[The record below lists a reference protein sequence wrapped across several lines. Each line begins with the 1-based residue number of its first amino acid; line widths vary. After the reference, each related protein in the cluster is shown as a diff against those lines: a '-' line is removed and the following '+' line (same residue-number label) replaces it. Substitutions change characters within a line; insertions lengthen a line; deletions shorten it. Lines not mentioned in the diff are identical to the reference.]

1 MISLSLGRWSP
12 RRLWARGTSTARL
25 SGRRMRRSRSARRPW
40 RFARRA
46 RISASSRAARIA
58 AVWRAYTTHVVARN
72 ATSPA
77 AIQWRPLSRIP
88 PLLPLPLPLP
98 HLEGAEP
105 GRARPRVVPDF
116 GGVGPQ
122 RLLREHGPE
131 RAAATRA
138 HRLPRRTDARPAP
151 VTKRVLDDAILAR
164 VIGDRID
171 PAAGRERRTQ
181 RRQRQVELLELLVH
195 HDPQRLKQPREHRRA
210 GARTPR
216 FPRSEERRVGKEC
229 RSRWSPYH

>member
-12 RRLWARGTSTARL
+12 RRLWASGTSTARL
-25 SGRRMRRSRSARRPW
+25 SARRMRRSRSARRPS

-46 RISASSRAARIA
+46 RISASARAARIA
-58 AVWRAYTTHVVARN
+58 AVWRAYTTQVVART
-72 ATSPA
+72 ATSHA

-88 PLLPLPLPLP
+88 LPLPLPLP

-151 VTKRVLDDAILAR
+151 VTKRVLDDAVL
-164 VIGDRID
+164 
-171 PAAGRERRTQ
+171 
-181 RRQRQVELLELLVH
+181 
-195 HDPQRLKQPREHRRA
+195 
-210 GARTPR
+210 
-216 FPRSEERRVGKEC
+216 RSEEHTSELQSPVHLVC
-229 RSRWSPYH
+229 RLLLEKKKKKGCIKMIEYIQRTV